1 MCTEPESLGRGLYPF
16 THCSADRMTMKILGA
31 EFIKS
36 CVLPEHFPSG
46 DYPEIAVVGR
56 SNVGKS
62 SLINSLLNR
71 RDLAKVSRTPGKTRA
86 VNIFLV
92 STTDTDLSTF
102 YLVDLP
108 GYGFAKIS
116 KSVRLQWGPLIEGYL
131 TGRSSILGVVLLV
144 ESRVVTEQDQQT
156 LAWLRSIGHNPLVV
170 ATKVDK
176 LKPSERVR
184 ILRKTH
190 TDLRLTEDE
199 RLIPYSSVTGD
210 GRDRM
215 WGILRDLART

>member
-1 MCTEPESLGRGLYPF
+1 
-16 THCSADRMTMKILGA
+16 MKIVSA

-36 CVLPEHFPSG
+36 CVSPEQFPQG
-46 DYPEIAVVGR
+46 ELDEIAFVGR

-86 VNIFLV
+86 VNVFRI
-92 STTDTDLSTF
+92 STSDPNLNQF

-108 GYGFAKIS
+108 GYGFAKVS
-116 KSVRLQWGPLIEGYL
+116 RSLRLQWGPLMDGYL
-131 TGRSSILGVVLLV
+131 VERESLRGVVLLV
-144 ESRVVTEQDQQT
+144 DCRVVTEQDRQT
-156 LAWLRSIGHNPLVV
+156 IAWLRSIRRTTLVV

-184 ILRKTH
+184 TLKHTH
-190 TDLRLTEDE
+190 HDLGLAQGET
-199 RLIPYSSVTGD
+199 LIPYSSVTGD
-210 GRDRM
+210 GREWV
-215 WGILRDLART
+215 WGALRDLIGGPHPEGS